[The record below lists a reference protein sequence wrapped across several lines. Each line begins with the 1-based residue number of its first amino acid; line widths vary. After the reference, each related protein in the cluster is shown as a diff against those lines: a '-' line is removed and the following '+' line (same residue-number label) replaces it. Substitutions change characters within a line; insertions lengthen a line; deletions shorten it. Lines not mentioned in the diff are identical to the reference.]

1 MHKTITETMNVKVPA
16 GSDISAVAPKFA
28 MTGTNESA
36 FINGVEQTSG
46 VTKVDFTRPV
56 TYTLIATHPEKP
68 DVKLETTVTVNV
80 TFE

>member
-1 MHKTITETMNVKVPA
+1 MHRTITETMNVKVPA

-56 TYTLIATHPEKP
+56 TYTLIATHPENP
-68 DVKLETTVTVNV
+68 EVKLETTVTVNV